1 LPHVVQCH
9 FSTAQM
15 LLDDGLT
22 RDCRQQKR
30 TYQIMSLTGGN
41 KWTHGTSGVRLR
53 QTTSTQA
60 RHIAAP
66 RQRTD
71 QGKSSIKNNSFS
83 LVRRIMVSPSVCYRR
98 LLRLQLIFVQWIKFT
113 AITTTTTTTTT
124 ASLSRVLL
132 STKDCWFLI
141 THWTEFAD
149 SLTALEIFD
158 AHRFYILVYFFI
170 ICRFDVV
177 L

>member
-1 LPHVVQCH
+1 MPHVVQCH

-15 LLDDGLT
+15 LLDNGLT

-41 KWTHGTSGVRLR
+41 KWTHGTSGVWLR

-98 LLRLQLIFVQWIKFT
+98 LLRLQLIFVQWIMFT
-113 AITTTTTTTTT
+113 ATTSATTTTTTTTT
-124 ASLSRVLL
+124 TGIIITCSTLHQRLLVPHHTLDWVRGLSDCSWDIWCAS
-132 STKDCWFLI
+132 FLY
-141 THWTEFAD
+141 F
-149 SLTALEIFD
+149 SL
-158 AHRFYILVYFFI
+158 FFHY
-170 ICRFDVV
+170 